1 MAIAKLNTRAG
12 AIPGYHYSETISTGA
27 TGDDVVIP
35 PLAPGKEPTCT
46 IVAGANTGYFEF
58 TTDSDAA
65 VEAGTATWV
74 TWALGTSTGTV
85 SDTIEGTVTGLR
97 GVSVSGEIRITIAI

>member
-1 MAIAKLNTRAG
+1 MVTAKLNTRSG
-12 AIPGYHYSETISTGA
+12 SIPGYHYAETIATGA

-35 PLAPGKEPTCT
+35 PLAPGKEITCT
-46 IVAGANTGYFEF
+46 IVAGSNTGYFEF

-65 VEAGTATWV
+65 VATGTATWA
-74 TWALGTSTGTV
+74 TWAEGTSTGTV
-85 SDTIEGTVTGLR
+85 SDVIGGTVTGLR